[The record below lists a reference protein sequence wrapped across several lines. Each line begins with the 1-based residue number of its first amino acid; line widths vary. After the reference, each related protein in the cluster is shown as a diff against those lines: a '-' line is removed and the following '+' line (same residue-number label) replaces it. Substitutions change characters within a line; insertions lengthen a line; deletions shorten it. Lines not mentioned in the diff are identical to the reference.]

1 MNPFAA
7 FQMGFK
13 PLVARFA
20 ARPVLILF
28 VLCLGLGLAA
38 VVCRAKVRAEAGRAH
53 ARTAAQARG
62 VAVELQLSQAW
73 TAAEVL
79 GALARQSGG
88 GISNFQTVALELL
101 ASRPGLAS
109 LELQPGGVVSDIVPR
124 AGHERAIGFNV
135 LKDAAHRPG
144 AFAAIQRRVLTVTG
158 PLTLYPGEPGIVVRV
173 PVFQRGR
180 DGRDHFWGLVAVSM
194 RLPEALARARVDEL
208 STQGYNYAFFAPAS
222 PQQKAV
228 TVAAHGALSF
238 QDAVQQPVRAQ
249 NLEFRLALWPRGGW
263 VNATKVAIESLGV
276 LVVSG
281 LLCLLANLLESRRLA
296 SATAEREPAQKVCS
310 GAKDGATGAQP
321 ELMLAGSQA
330 RLEGTMRSAN
340 VSNETAL
347 ARLKQAELSASE
359 AQTRLDATIRA
370 AAEAAQ
376 AKQTELEQARLA
388 LAQAHQAISEL
399 QTRLEAA
406 ASAERKAA
414 AASQARLQQDQAT
427 IADLQARL
435 DAAKRSA
442 REAAEASADRLN
454 QAEKR
459 NRELTGRLL
468 AAETRVTEL
477 SALLQKAQADLKR
490 LRNDSAG
497 NADART
503 AAPVGRVPSA
513 PKEIGAGKAV
523 MSPVELSVASS
534 PAIAVLAASVEAS
547 SATVVEEKP
556 GPVPSESREEHL
568 AVMRVPSAV
577 PAATTSSTANSSAH
591 PTSHEA
597 LAEAA
602 SLTPVPQAKRKSA
615 RIAKREKVRRDEQ
628 VNLFEGQLE
637 ADQTPANPA
646 ANARAIASAEDSGLP
661 ALELAPTSAASAPQE
676 PEEPAGGPVNQV
688 TPEPDTSE
696 GTAPQPQS
704 APQAVSAG
712 SEDHSATTAAPL
724 DLPIIEGLAAADGLA
739 RAGAD
744 PKVYFKALQH
754 FVEQHADAPEKI
766 REALL
771 QGDLAAAE
779 RMVRSLK
786 TSAGDIGASAVESA
800 AAALAHAVR
809 EQPDPGEIE
818 SRWEELEK
826 VVRDLVADL
835 KPVLKPKEGKRAPA
849 RRLPA
854 PPPVNPAQL
863 RKAVNEILPLLADQ
877 DPGAKDCLKANC
889 AAFRSAFASEAYE
902 EFEQFVKRGDF
913 GTALEQLK
921 KAAKKHGISL

>member
-7 FQMGFK
+7 FQTVSK

-28 VLCLGLGLAA
+28 VLCLVLGLAA
-38 VVCRAKVRAEAGRAH
+38 VVWRAKAGADAGRAH
-53 ARTAAQARG
+53 ARIAAQARG
-62 VAVELQLSQAW
+62 AAVELQLNQAL

-79 GALARQSGG
+79 GSLARQSGG

-109 LELQPGGVVSDIVPR
+109 LELQPGGVVSDVVPR

-144 AFAAIQRRVLTVTG
+144 AYAAIQRRVLTVTG
-158 PLTLYPGEPGIVVRV
+158 PLTIDHGEPGIVVRV

-180 DGRDHFWGLVAVSM
+180 DGRDYFWGFVAVSM

-208 STQGYNYAFFAPAS
+208 STQGYHYAFFTPGSA
-222 PQQKAV
+222 QQKGV
-228 TVAAHGALSF
+228 TIAARGALSF

-249 NLEFRLALWPRGGW
+249 NLEFRLALRPRGGW
-263 VNATKVAIESLGV
+263 VNATKVALEALGV

-281 LLCLLANLLESRRLA
+281 LLCLLANLLQSRRLA
-296 SATAEREPAQKVCS
+296 FETAEPGQTQKDRS
-310 GAKDGATGAQP
+310 GAKAGAAAAQAEFTLAELQERLDGTARRASETKEIAQ
-321 ELMLAGSQA
+321 
-330 RLEGTMRSAN
+330 TK
-340 VSNETAL
+340 
-347 ARLKQAELSASE
+347 LKQAELSARE
-359 AQTRLDATIRA
+359 LQTRLDATVRE

-376 AKQTELEQARLA
+376 AKQAELQQARLA
-388 LAQAHQAISEL
+388 LAQAQQAINEL
-399 QTRLEAA
+399 QARVES
-406 ASAERKAA
+406 SAGAEGKTAA
-414 AASQARLQQDQAT
+414 AAQARLQHQAT
-427 IADLQARL
+427 IAELQARL

-442 REAAEASADRLN
+442 TEAAEASAARLN
-454 QAEKR
+454 QSEKR
-459 NRELTGRLL
+459 NRELAGRLL
-468 AAETRVTEL
+468 KAETRVTEL

-490 LRNDSAG
+490 LQNDSARSAG
-497 NADART
+497 VRT
-503 AAPVGRVPSA
+503 AAPVDPLPSG
-513 PKEIGAGKAV
+513 PKETGGGEAV
-523 MSPVELSVASS
+523 VSPVELAVASS
-534 PAIAVLAASVEAS
+534 PAIAVLAAPVEQTV
-547 SATVVEEKP
+547 ATEL
-556 GPVPSESREEHL
+556 GPVPSESQGEPLAATPAPL
-568 AVMRVPSAV
+568 AVP
-577 PAATTSSTANSSAH
+577 PATTNSKVNSSAH
-591 PTSHEA
+591 ARSDEV
-597 LAEAA
+597 LAEAGA
-602 SLTPVPQAKRKSA
+602 LTSLPRAKRKSA
-615 RIAKREKVRRDEQ
+615 SRIAKREKVRRDDQ
-628 VNLFEGQLE
+628 IDLFEGQRE
-637 ADQTPANPA
+637 AGQTPANPNANSRA
-646 ANARAIASAEDSGLP
+646 AASAEDSGRP
-661 ALELAPTSAASAPQE
+661 ALELVPTSAASAPQE
-676 PEEPAGGPVNQV
+676 LEEPAEGPVNQV
-688 TPEPDTSE
+688 TAPPDASE
-696 GTAPQPQS
+696 STAPRPQS
-704 APQAVSAG
+704 EPQAASAG
-712 SEDHSATTAAPL
+712 MENHSATTAAPL
-724 DLPIIEGLAAADGLA
+724 DLPVIEGLAAADGLA
-739 RAGAD
+739 RVGAD

-754 FVEQHADAPEKI
+754 FVEQHAGAPEKI

-800 AAALAHAVR
+800 AAALSRAVR

-877 DPGAKDCLKANC
+877 DPGAKDCLKANR
-889 AAFRSAFASEAYE
+889 ATFRSAFAPEACE
-902 EFEQFVKRGDF
+902 KFEQFVKRGDF

-921 KAAKKHGISL
+921 KAAKKYGISL